1 VIRLA
6 LGELRARPA
15 RLLATLL
22 SVALGVGFVTGS
34 LVLVDSVRAAFD
46 DRYVDG
52 GRGAAG
58 VVRPAGGLRTQRYAR
73 VPGRVA
79 AAVAAAPG
87 VAAVAPVHRETVL
100 LARPDGE
107 RLEPRGGGSRLDR
120 AGLYLGNWIADPHL
134 RDQTLRAGRPPATA
148 AEAAIHRHT
157 AAAYGLGVG
166 DRVRLVL
173 PAAAFQATITGVF
186 DYGDADPAPNA
197 PLFTPGVLVTTEA
210 AAARLGDPVE
220 LRVSA
225 APGVSAERLRGA
237 VAAAVGDRDY
247 EIVPAET
254 AARDTFELIWRMN
267 LGPLATGM
275 SVFAGITVLA
285 AGLIVYT
292 TFAVTVAQR
301 TRRYALLRLI
311 GAGRGQVAVIVL
323 VEALAIGLAGGVA
336 GMLLGYG
343 VAEGLRLLFA
353 AAGVDLVLG
362 PGDPTV
368 LSPRSALIGLVTGP
382 AATGLAAFPAA
393 ARAGRVPPMR
403 ALRGADRPP
412 RAAAGR
418 RPALAGLALLAAGA
432 AALAV
437 AVLGGGTAGETDAGR
452 MAPSAAGALAVV
464 AGLALLAPRCAG
476 PAARLIGAPA
486 AALRGLPARLARGN
500 AARNP
505 GRTALTAT
513 ALVLGVGLV
522 AFTLVVTASLEAT
535 QRARIREITFT
546 DYWVRPDGLSSFPPE
561 ATRAVAAVDGVKVVS
576 AVRPAQVRVAGA
588 ALTPLAVAPR
598 TLMRVMDVPVVGGDF
613 AALAA
618 DDGTGR
624 PAVAVGERTARS
636 LGVGVGD
643 ELTVTFVGGGAA
655 AGEARARVVAIYDP
669 DRLPEGFRAEMMISR
684 DRAAAVQPLQGDTST
699 FIELDDGVDGAAI
712 RPALEAALR
721 GYPVLLQDA
730 AEARA
735 AMAGRVGSVLALGLG
750 LLLLTVVIAVLGVAN
765 TLALS
770 VTERTRELGLLRAV
784 GMSRA
789 QARAMIRW
797 EAVIVTTLGVLLGVL
812 LGTGFA
818 WLTARAVPQEIEVLS
833 IPVGWLAV
841 TVVAGALA
849 AVLAATGPARRAARA
864 DILRA
869 IARV

>member
-1 VIRLA
+1 MIRLA

-15 RLLATLL
+15 RPLATLL

-311 GAGRGQVAVIVL
+311 GAGRGQVAVIG
-323 VEALAIGLAGGVA
+323 ARRGARDRAGGGVA
-336 GMLLGYG
+336 GTLLGYG
-343 VAEGLRLLFA
+343 VAEGPRLLFA
-353 AAGVDLVLG
+353 AAWGG
-362 PGDPTV
+362 P
-368 LSPRSALIGLVTGP
+368 R
-382 AATGLAAFPAA
+382 
-393 ARAGRVPPMR
+393 ARAGRPDR
-403 ALRGADRPP
+403 AEPAQRADRPGHRAWP
-412 RAAAGR
+412 RPGSPRSRPRRAPGGCRRCGRCARPTGRRGPPPGGGRPWPGSPCSPPGRRRSRWRCSAAGR
-418 RPALAGLALLAAGA
+418 
-432 AALAV
+432 
-437 AVLGGGTAGETDAGR
+437 
-452 MAPSAAGALAVV
+452 
-464 AGLALLAPRCAG
+464 
-476 PAARLIGAPA
+476 
-486 AALRGLPARLARGN
+486 PARPTRAGWR
-500 AARNP
+500 RRP
-505 GRTALTAT
+505 
-513 ALVLGVGLV
+513 
-522 AFTLVVTASLEAT
+522 
-535 QRARIREITFT
+535 RARS
-546 DYWVRPDGLSSFPPE
+546 PSSP
-561 ATRAVAAVDGVKVVS
+561 
-576 AVRPAQVRVAGA
+576 
-588 ALTPLAVAPR
+588 
-598 TLMRVMDVPVVGGDF
+598 
-613 AALAA
+613 
-618 DDGTGR
+618 
-624 PAVAVGERTARS
+624 
-636 LGVGVGD
+636 
-643 ELTVTFVGGGAA
+643 
-655 AGEARARVVAIYDP
+655 
-669 DRLPEGFRAEMMISR
+669 
-684 DRAAAVQPLQGDTST
+684 
-699 FIELDDGVDGAAI
+699 
-712 RPALEAALR
+712 
-721 GYPVLLQDA
+721 
-730 AEARA
+730 
-735 AMAGRVGSVLALGLG
+735 
-750 LLLLTVVIAVLGVAN
+750 
-765 TLALS
+765 
-770 VTERTRELGLLRAV
+770 
-784 GMSRA
+784 
-789 QARAMIRW
+789 
-797 EAVIVTTLGVLLGVL
+797 
-812 LGTGFA
+812 
-818 WLTARAVPQEIEVLS
+818 
-833 IPVGWLAV
+833 GWRCW
-841 TVVAGALA
+841 
-849 AVLAATGPARRAARA
+849 RRAAPGR
-864 DILRA
+864 R
-869 IARV
+869 RG

>member
-1 VIRLA
+1 GDDPGRAVHRHHGAVRLREVHPVALHGRAGAAHVRAGADRRRRRLVARRAGAHPAPPGPPRLRVPGVQPGADAERAGEHPAPGPACPPYRGPRLARPGGGDGTARRPAGPPAERAVRRRAAAGGGRPGPGDPARGHLRRRAHRQPRRPHRGGRARAAAGRGRAGRRRGGDGHPRPRGRLLRRSGDVPRRRPDPGRAAGPHRGRGGGAAAAAGAGGRARGRRPAVIRLA

-210 AAARLGDPVE
+210 AAGRLGDPVE

-311 GAGRGQVAVIVL
+311 GAGRGQ
-323 VEALAIGLAGGVA
+323 
-336 GMLLGYG
+336 
-343 VAEGLRLLFA
+343 
-353 AAGVDLVLG
+353 
-362 PGDPTV
+362 
-368 LSPRSALIGLVTGP
+368 
-382 AATGLAAFPAA
+382 
-393 ARAGRVPPMR
+393 
-403 ALRGADRPP
+403 
-412 RAAAGR
+412 
-418 RPALAGLALLAAGA
+418 
-432 AALAV
+432 
-437 AVLGGGTAGETDAGR
+437 
-452 MAPSAAGALAVV
+452 
-464 AGLALLAPRCAG
+464 
-476 PAARLIGAPA
+476 
-486 AALRGLPARLARGN
+486 
-500 AARNP
+500 
-505 GRTALTAT
+505 
-513 ALVLGVGLV
+513 
-522 AFTLVVTASLEAT
+522 
-535 QRARIREITFT
+535 
-546 DYWVRPDGLSSFPPE
+546 
-561 ATRAVAAVDGVKVVS
+561 
-576 AVRPAQVRVAGA
+576 
-588 ALTPLAVAPR
+588 
-598 TLMRVMDVPVVGGDF
+598 
-613 AALAA
+613 
-618 DDGTGR
+618 
-624 PAVAVGERTARS
+624 
-636 LGVGVGD
+636 
-643 ELTVTFVGGGAA
+643 
-655 AGEARARVVAIYDP
+655 
-669 DRLPEGFRAEMMISR
+669 
-684 DRAAAVQPLQGDTST
+684 
-699 FIELDDGVDGAAI
+699 
-712 RPALEAALR
+712 
-721 GYPVLLQDA
+721 
-730 AEARA
+730 
-735 AMAGRVGSVLALGLG
+735 
-750 LLLLTVVIAVLGVAN
+750 
-765 TLALS
+765 
-770 VTERTRELGLLRAV
+770 
-784 GMSRA
+784 
-789 QARAMIRW
+789 
-797 EAVIVTTLGVLLGVL
+797 
-812 LGTGFA
+812 
-818 WLTARAVPQEIEVLS
+818 
-833 IPVGWLAV
+833 
-841 TVVAGALA
+841 
-849 AVLAATGPARRAARA
+849 
-864 DILRA
+864 
-869 IARV
+869 

>member
-6 LGELRARPA
+6 LGELRARPV

-22 SVALGVGFVTGS
+22 AVALGVGFVVGS

-46 DRYVDG
+46 VRYVDG
-52 GRGAAG
+52 GRNAAG
-58 VVRPAGGLRTQRYAR
+58 VVRPVGGLGTQRYAR

-79 AAVAAAPG
+79 STVAAAPG

-100 LARPDGE
+100 ITGPGGE
-107 RLEPRGGGSRLDR
+107 RLGRRDGGSRLDR
-120 AGLYLGNWIADPHL
+120 AGLYLGNWIEDARL
-134 RDQTLRAGRPPATA
+134 RDQTLRSGRPPVTAT
-148 AEAAIHRHT
+148 EAVVHRHT
-157 AAAYGLGVG
+157 AEAYGLAAG

-173 PAAAFQATITGVF
+173 PAAAFEVTITGVF
-186 DYGDADPAPNA
+186 DYGDADPAPHA
-197 PLFTPGVLVTTEA
+197 PLFTPGVLVPTRA

-220 LRVSA
+220 LRVA
-225 APGVSAERLRGA
+225 AVPGVPAERLHRA
-237 VAAAVGDRDY
+237 VAQAIGDGDH
-247 EIVPAET
+247 EIVPAEK

-275 SVFAGITVLA
+275 LVFSGITVLA
-285 AGLIVYT
+285 AGLIVFT
-292 TFAVTVAQR
+292 TFAVTVARR
-301 TRRYALLRLI
+301 TRRYALLRLL
-311 GAGRGQVAVIVL
+311 GAGRGQVAVVVL
-323 VEALAIGLAGGVA
+323 AEASAIGLAGGAA
-336 GMLLGYG
+336 GVLLGYG
-343 VAEGLRLLFA
+343 VAEGLRALFA
-353 AAGVDLVLG
+353 VAGVDLVLG

-368 LSPRSALIGLVTGP
+368 LSPGGALIGLATGVVATVFAALP
-382 AATGLAAFPAA
+382 AAV
-393 ARAGRVPPMR
+393 RAGRVPPMQ
-403 ALRGADRPP
+403 ALREADRPP

-418 RPALAGLALLAAGA
+418 RAARAGLALLAAGA
-432 AALAV
+432 VALAV
-437 AVLGGGTAGETDAGR
+437 APLGGQDDGDATGR
-452 MAPSAAGALAVV
+452 LVPLSVGALAAF
-464 AGLALLAPRCAG
+464 AGTALLAPRCTG
-476 PAARLIGAPA
+476 PVARLIGAPA
-486 AALRGLPARLARGN
+486 AALRGLPARLAQGN

-522 AFTLVVTASLEAT
+522 GFTLVVTASLEAT

-588 ALTPLAVAPR
+588 ALTPLAVQPR
-598 TLMRVMDVPVVGGDF
+598 TLMRVMDVPVVYGDF

-618 DDGTGR
+618 DGGTGR
-624 PAVAVGERTARS
+624 PLVALGERLART

-643 ELTVTFVGGGAA
+643 GLAVTFVGGGPA
-655 AGEARARVVAIYDP
+655 AGDAQARVVAIYDP
-669 DRLPEGFRAEMMISR
+669 ERLPEGFQAEMMLSR
-684 DRAAAVQPLQGDTST
+684 ERAAAVQPLQGDTST
-699 FIELDDGVDGAAI
+699 FIELDDGVGVAEI

-770 VTERTRELGLLRAV
+770 VIERTRELGLLRAV

-789 QARAMIRW
+789 QARSMIRW
-797 EAVIVTTLGVLLGVL
+797 EAVIVTTLGVLLGVV
-812 LGTGFA
+812 LGTAFA
-818 WLTARAVPQEIEVLS
+818 WLTARAVPREIEVLS
-833 IPVGWLAV
+833 VPVGWLAV
-841 TVVAGALA
+841 TVVVGALA
-849 AVLAATGPARRAARA
+849 AVLAATGPARRAARV
-864 DILRA
+864 DVLRA
-869 IARV
+869 IARG